1 MQRDMDLAR
10 EILLEMECRGS
21 VEEQSQPIS
30 IEGYSNEQ
38 VSYHIQLLC
47 DAGYMEGINATSSS
61 GLLWLPKSLTWAGH
75 EFLELSRVDT
85 RWSEAKKIVTEKAG
99 SVGFELI
106 KEVLVS
112 LARST
117 LGIVNP

>member
-10 EILLEMECRGS
+10 EILLEMECRDS
-21 VEEQSQPIS
+21 TAEEVQRIS
-30 IEGYSNEQ
+30 IEGYTSEQ
-38 VSYHIQLLC
+38 VSYHVKLLC
-47 DAGYMEGINATSSS
+47 DAGYMEGHNASSS
-61 GLLWLPKSLTWAGH
+61 ARILWLPKSLTSAGH

-85 RWSEAKKIVTEKAG
+85 RWSEARKIVTEKAG
-99 SVGFELI
+99 SVGFESI

-117 LGIVNP
+117 LGS